1 MDLYEKIYL
10 ILNEKLIPQ
19 SRYKDLEELY
29 KTINNTKNKITN
41 MTSQYYIEKLYEYNR
56 LKYSIIDDNIAYEF
70 YLKNKG
76 TNKFDLHG
84 IYGYQVDSILDAIF
98 DYCILKNIISFN
110 LITGSGKIVKPKTL
124 KYLKYFNVRYKIE
137 NNGLIEIISY

>member
-76 TNKFDLHG
+76 TR
-84 IYGYQVDSILDAIF
+84 
-98 DYCILKNIISFN
+98 NIWIS
-110 LITGSGKIVKPKTL
+110 G
-124 KYLKYFNVRYKIE
+124 
-137 NNGLIEIISY
+137 